1 VNGILIL
8 ENAGGRIATKY
19 FDSDLATKEAQL
31 TFEEQLTEKVA
42 AMPQGGPDALLFRD
56 YVVMY
61 KCYQDFRVF
70 VVGTLD
76 ENELLLTTVL
86 TTLCD
91 TIRSLLKKELT
102 SQLLTEHFDVVLLA
116 MDDIVDDGM
125 LLDLDADA
133 IVAREAQRELASDDQ
148 SVEHSLASAL
158 ALARDQFL
166 KSMRS

>member
-1 VNGILIL
+1 
-8 ENAGGRIATKY
+8 
-19 FDSDLATKEAQL
+19 
-31 TFEEQLTEKVA
+31 
-42 AMPQGGPDALLFRD
+42 
-56 YVVMY
+56 
-61 KCYQDFRVF
+61 
-70 VVGTLD
+70 
-76 ENELLLTTVL
+76 L

>member
-1 VNGILIL
+1 MATAEILKEPTVNGILIL

-70 VVGTLD
+70 VVVRQTACCNLF
-76 ENELLLTTVL
+76 NCAVHAVLLLKLPRFPFHTSTHIGHSRRKRAAAHHCL
-86 TTLCD
+86 DDALRYD
-91 TIRSLLKKELT
+91 SLS
-102 SQLLTEHFDVVLLA
+102 SQEGAH
-116 MDDIVDDGM
+116 
-125 LLDLDADA
+125 
-133 IVAREAQRELASDDQ
+133 VAAP
-148 SVEHSLASAL
+148 H
-158 ALARDQFL
+158 
-166 KSMRS
+166 

>member
-1 VNGILIL
+1 
-8 ENAGGRIATKY
+8 
-19 FDSDLATKEAQL
+19 
-31 TFEEQLTEKVA
+31 
-42 AMPQGGPDALLFRD
+42 
-56 YVVMY
+56 
-61 KCYQDFRVF
+61 
-70 VVGTLD
+70 
-76 ENELLLTTVL
+76 
-86 TTLCD
+86 
-91 TIRSLLKKELT
+91 
-102 SQLLTEHFDVVLLA
+102 